1 MNDASRGIRP
11 ATHPLVSVVM
21 PVRDCAAFLPEAIDS
36 ILGQTYPHFELIIVD
51 NGSTDGSR
59 DVIGS
64 YAVRDRRVRTV
75 SWPEADVSGAMNE
88 GVRLA
93 RGDWIARMDGD
104 DIAVR
109 ERLALSV
116 TWAERN
122 GLDVCGGQA
131 ETFGGDGPALW
142 FPEDHTSICRE
153 LLFRC
158 PMLYPATMIR
168 ATVLKDD
175 PPVAGSVF
183 DDYELFTR
191 LAPRYRLGNAPQ
203 VLVRYRRH
211 EAQTSVVRREEV
223 RRDFQKYRFRY
234 FYAVY
239 PQTTLAEYLPLARVS
254 DRGPLPTLTELEQ
267 AGGWLTRLARCADAR
282 VREAMAER
290 WQRACERSAALGDDV
305 DAVFRR
311 FEARM
316 REGAEAL
323 ERAGGGGDGEQ

>member
-1 MNDASRGIRP
+1 
-11 ATHPLVSVVM
+11 M
-21 PVRDCAAFLPEAIDS
+21 PVYDRVGYLSEAIES
-36 ILGQTYPHFELIIVD
+36 ILGQSYPHFELIIVD
-51 NGSTDGSR
+51 DGSTDGSR
-59 DVIGS
+59 EIIERYV
-64 YAVRDRRVRTV
+64 VRDGRVRAIYRDE
-75 SWPEADVSGAMNE
+75 PDVTAAMNE

-93 RGDWIARMDGD
+93 RGDWVARMESD
-104 DIAVR
+104 DVALPD
-109 ERLALSV
+109 RLAL
-116 TWAERN
+116 TLAWAERH
-122 GLDVCGGQA
+122 GLDVCGAQG
-131 ETFGGDGPALW
+131 ETSGIKESYFW
-142 FPEDHTSICRE
+142 FPESHAAICRE
-153 LLFRC
+153 MLFRC
-158 PMLYPATMIR
+158 ALLHSTTIVR
-168 ATVLKDD
+168 AAVLKENLY
-175 PPVAGSVF
+175 AAECVF